1 MIHGVTEGS
10 GTRVRHVVLVLA
22 AGALF
27 GTAGTAASFGP
38 DDASSASVGFLRLSL
53 GALALFAIMPF
64 VGGRWRHLPGL
75 WRRPA
80 IWVMAA
86 GAAAYQPF
94 FFGAVERSGVALS
107 TLVTVGIGPVYAGL
121 LGWAFLK
128 VRPTRGWAF
137 ATLIAVVG
145 LLLLSWGELRI
156 GDAVGP
162 LMALAAGLGAASYV
176 VAAKHELDRG
186 GHSVELPGAAYLL
199 GSVLLLPIA
208 LRESF
213 AWLTEPS
220 GLAVAVYLGV
230 VTMALANV
238 FAVLGMRGMSPG
250 PAATLLLAD
259 PLTATVL
266 GVVVLGE
273 TLAPLAVVGLVLVLL
288 GLVLQAYALR
298 PQRPGVEDPP
308 PVL

>member
-10 GTRVRHVVLVLA
+10 STRVRHVVLVLA

-27 GTAGTAASFGP
+27 GTAGTAAAFGP
-38 DDASSASVGFLRLSL
+38 DDASSASVGFSRLAV
-53 GALALFAIMPF
+53 GALALFAIMPL

-80 IWVMAA
+80 MWVMAV

-128 VRPTRGWAF
+128 HRPTRAWAM
-137 ATLIAVVG
+137 ATLVAIVGLVLRSWGDLSLGDGVG
-145 LLLLSWGELRI
+145 LL
-156 GDAVGP
+156 
-162 LMALAAGLGAASYV
+162 MALVAGLGSASYM

-199 GSVLLLPIA
+199 GSVLLLPVV

-213 AWLTEPS
+213 AWVMTPS
-220 GLAVAVYLGV
+220 GALMALYLGV
-230 VTMALANV
+230 VTMGIANV
-238 FAVLGMRGMSPG
+238 FAVLGMHGMSSG
-250 PAATLLLAD
+250 PATTLLLAD

-298 PQRPGVEDPP
+298 PDRPGAEEPT

>member
-10 GTRVRHVVLVLA
+10 STRVRHVALVLA

-27 GTAGTAASFGP
+27 GTAGTAAHFGP
-38 DDASSASVGFLRLSL
+38 EGASSASVGFMRLSV
-53 GALALFAIMPF
+53 GALALFAIMPL
-64 VGGRWRHLPGL
+64 VGGRWRNLPGR

-94 FFGAVERSGVALS
+94 FFGAGERSGVALS

-128 VRPTRGWAF
+128 HRPTRAWAM
-137 ATLIAVVG
+137 ATLVAIVGLVLRSWGDLSLGDGVG
-145 LLLLSWGELRI
+145 LL
-156 GDAVGP
+156 
-162 LMALAAGLGAASYV
+162 MALVAGLGSASYM

-199 GSVLLLPIA
+199 GSVLLLPVV

-213 AWLTEPS
+213 AWVMTPS
-220 GLAVAVYLGV
+220 GALMALYLGV
-230 VTMALANV
+230 VTMGIANV
-238 FAVLGMRGMSPG
+238 FAVLGMHGMSSG
-250 PAATLLLAD
+250 PATTLLLAD

-298 PQRPGVEDPP
+298 PDRPGAEEPT

>member
-10 GTRVRHVVLVLA
+10 STRVRHVALVLA

-27 GTAGTAASFGP
+27 GTAGTAAHFGP
-38 DDASSASVGFLRLSL
+38 EGASSASVGFMRLSV
-53 GALALFAIMPF
+53 GALALFAIMPL

-80 IWVMAA
+80 MWVMAV

-128 VRPTRGWAF
+128 HRPTRAWAM
-137 ATLIAVVG
+137 ATLVAVLG
-145 LLLLSWGELRI
+145 LVLLSWGEIRI
-156 GDAVGP
+156 GDPLGP
-162 LMALAAGLGAASYV
+162 LMALLAGLGAASYV

-186 GHSVELPGAAYLL
+186 GHSVELPAAAYLL
-199 GSVLLLPIA
+199 GSVLLVPVVM
-208 LRESF
+208 RESF
-213 AWLTEPS
+213 AWLAQPS
-220 GLAVAVYLGV
+220 GAAVALYLGI
-230 VTMALANV
+230 VTMGIANV
-238 FAVLGMRGMSPG
+238 FAVRGMRGMGPG

-259 PLTATVL
+259 PLTATIL
-266 GVVVLGE
+266 GVAVLGE
-273 TLAPLAVVGLVLVLL
+273 TLSPAEGIGLVLVLL
-288 GLVLQAYALR
+288 GLLLQAYVLR
-298 PQRPGVEDPP
+298 PARPGAEEPT

>member
-1 MIHGVTEGS
+1 MTEGS
-10 GTRVRHVVLVLA
+10 ATRARHVVLVLA

-64 VGGRWRHLPGL
+64 VGGRWRNLPGL

-199 GSVLLLPIA
+199 GSVLLVPIA

-213 AWLTEPS
+213 AWVASPS
-220 GLAVAVYLGV
+220 GALVALYLGI
-230 VTMALANV
+230 VTMGLANV
-238 FAVLGMRGMSPG
+238 FAVRGMRGMGPG

-298 PQRPGVEDPP
+298 PEKPGTEDPP